1 MQTEPQA
8 RGTGWKSRLKHTVRR
23 LIPLSLR
30 KPLAVLINH
39 QRWLDADK
47 RAWWARQLIA
57 DFAERDRNAYHKFL
71 WRHHLDYAET
81 YEIAQRFGYEN
92 FNETRKLFFQELP
105 SRLRDIGVDPAR
117 DIDSVFEVGC
127 SSGYLLRYM
136 ETNVFP
142 AATCIQGNDI
152 DAYAVDSGNRLLR
165 ELGSRVEIFHADMEQ
180 LDELLRDRQYDFMLA
195 AGVLLYLDQPSSA
208 RLVKLMLA
216 HTRKMLAITALA
228 HPEMDNAELRH
239 SVPRERDQTWIHN
252 VDTMITT
259 AGGRLVARRW
269 EGGKVVDG
277 NTIYFLYAIP
287 PSVSVH

>member
-1 MQTEPQA
+1 MQTEPRT
-8 RGTGWKSRLKHTVRR
+8 RGTGWKSRFKHTVRR
-23 LIPLSLR
+23 IIPLSLR

-39 QRWLDADK
+39 QHWLDADK
-47 RAWWARQLIA
+47 RGWWARQLIA

-81 YEIAQRFGYEN
+81 YEITRRFGYEN
-92 FNETRKLFFQELP
+92 FNETRKLFFKELP
-105 SRLRDIGVDPAR
+105 SRLRGIGVEPTR

-127 SSGYLLRYM
+127 SSGYLLRHM

-152 DAYAVDSGNRLLR
+152 DAYAVESGNRLLR

-195 AGVLLYLDQPSSA
+195 AGVLLYLDQPSAA

-252 VDTMITT
+252 VDAMISA

-277 NTIYFLYAIP
+277 NTIYFLYAVP